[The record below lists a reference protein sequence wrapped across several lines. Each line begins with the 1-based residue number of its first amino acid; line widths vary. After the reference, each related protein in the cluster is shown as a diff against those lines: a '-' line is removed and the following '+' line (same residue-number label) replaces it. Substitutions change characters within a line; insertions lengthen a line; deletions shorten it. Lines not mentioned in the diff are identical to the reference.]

1 MPESPREPRGRV
13 LALFDLDGTI
23 TRRDTLLPYLA
34 GFLLRHPQRLLRL
47 PRVLPAL
54 WHFAS
59 AGRDRGELKAAIMR
73 AILGGIGRAQLEAWT
88 ARFVARLLAHGLHAD
103 ARDAIERHRR
113 QGDVLALL
121 SASPDLYVPA
131 IGSALGFAEVM
142 CTGVRWRGEHFLGD
156 LATVNRRG
164 AEKVRCLAELRR
176 RYPKLPVTAY
186 GNSAADLE
194 HLALAEQGVLVN
206 GTRTARRA
214 AARAG
219 VKCEA
224 WR

>member
-1 MPESPREPRGRV
+1 VGAPRAPTVG

-23 TRRDTLLPYLA
+23 TRHDTLAQYLA
-34 GFLLRHPQRLLRL
+34 GFLLRHPLRGARL

-54 WHFAS
+54 WHFAR
-59 AGRDRGELKAAIMR
+59 AGHDRGELKAALMR
-73 AILGGIGRAQLEAWT
+73 ALLGGTSRAQLDAWT
-88 ARFVARLLAHGLHAD
+88 AHFVAQLLVHGLHVD
-103 ARDAIERHRR
+103 AREALERHRR

-142 CTGVRWRGEHFLGD
+142 CTGVRWDGERFLGD
-156 LATVNRRG
+156 LATANRRG

-176 RYPKLPVTAY
+176 RHPQLPVTAY

-194 HLALAEQGVLVN
+194 HLALAERGVLVN
-206 GTRTARRA
+206 GTYGARRA

-219 VKCEA
+219 VQCAA